1 MDATGR
7 TLEVKT
13 VCEASSENAVTT
25 HNASLNSQRTLE
37 SFLLEPVAVWPRVE
51 GVVVFLTC
59 KNQARSSACNA
70 NISHMVTLQTD
81 HQH

>member
-1 MDATGR
+1 MDATVR
-7 TLEVKT
+7 TLEVKKT

-37 SFLLEPVAVWPRVE
+37 DFLLEPVAVWPRVE

-59 KNQARSSACNA
+59 ENQTKQA
-70 NISHMVTLQTD
+70 
-81 HQH
+81 